1 MKNVNG
7 LGALV
12 FYDPAMIKDVK
23 TSQNPYIASMENMSI
38 DTPFDDGTGALLN
51 LAFMNRGDKPLT
63 SGNHILA
70 TITMT
75 AKQDMNLKTKAADS
89 FLTIENGILIGPNYS
104 TVKAKI
110 NEEPQIPDAPAV
122 KDVTLKQEDVTMT
135 ITNEFLPT
143 DDGTNVEKMINEK
156 KFDGLFNGN
165 KACLL
170 YTSYFLIQSD
180 KSLKPCFFSGY
191 FLSMYKKTV
200 NFKLKLTV

>member
-1 MKNVNG
+1 
-7 LGALV
+7 
-12 FYDPAMIKDVK
+12 
-23 TSQNPYIASMENMSI
+23 
-38 DTPFDDGTGALLN
+38 
-51 LAFMNRGDKPLT
+51 MNRGDKPLT

-165 KACLL
+165 KA
-170 YTSYFLIQSD
+170 D
-180 KSLKPCFFSGY
+180 GGSGAG
-191 FLSMYKKTV
+191 FDLAWDIKGS
-200 NFKLKLTV
+200 NFNEEYVTLPLTLHAA